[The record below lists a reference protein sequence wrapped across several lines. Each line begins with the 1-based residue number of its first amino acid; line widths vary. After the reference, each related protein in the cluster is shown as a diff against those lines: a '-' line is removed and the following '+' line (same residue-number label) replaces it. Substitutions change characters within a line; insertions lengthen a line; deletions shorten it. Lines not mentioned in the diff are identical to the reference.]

1 LQLDSFFNQ
10 KEFTMS
16 LEPAQ
21 LDEKGKAAFQNGDF
35 DEAADFFRQA
45 VEGFALAQDNAAAAE
60 SKNNM
65 SVALLQAGKAQEALD
80 AALGTDAFF
89 EGIKD
94 VKRQAMAL
102 GNQAAALEA
111 LDRLDE
117 AVTAYERS
125 AELFTQAGEG
135 DMRALVLK
143 SAAAIKLKKGKVTE
157 AAFKM
162 IGSLDAKE
170 HPGLFDRIMKF
181 FLRLIKK

>member
-1 LQLDSFFNQ
+1 M
-10 KEFTMS
+10 T
-16 LEPAQ
+16 LEPSQ
-21 LDEKGKAAFQNGDF
+21 FEEKGKESFQNAEY

-45 VEGFALAQDNAAAAE
+45 VEGYALAKNESAAAE

-65 SVALLQAGKAQEALD
+65 SVALLQAGKSQEALD

-89 EGIKD
+89 ESIKD
-94 VKRQAMAL
+94 TKRQAMAL

-117 AVTAYERS
+117 AMSAYERS
-125 AELFTQAGEG
+125 AELFAEAGEG

-143 SAAAIKLKKGKVTE
+143 SSAAIKLKKGNVTE

-162 IGSLDAKE
+162 IGSLEAKKN
-170 HPGLFDRIMKF
+170 PGLFDRLMKF
-181 FLRLIKK
+181 FLRFAKK